1 MNNSKIR
8 DIATSFTTMTF
19 LVISMSGVMM
29 FFHFFDKSVKE
40 LHEILGLVFVVAACL
55 HVIMN
60 WKSMRNYF
68 SKKIFISA
76 LLIISIISGVFISKN
91 LSSEENPKVVLM
103 QKVLNA
109 PLSDSFKL
117 LSGDY
122 DKAIKKLKEQ
132 NIKNLDAKSI
142 KDIAKSNKTSPF
154 RIISIITK

>member
-8 DIATSFTTMTF
+8 DIATSFTTITF
-19 LVISMSGVMM
+19 LVIAMSGVMM

-60 WKSMRNYF
+60 WKSMRSYF
-68 SKKIFISA
+68 SKKIFISVV
-76 LLIISIISGVFISKN
+76 LIISIISGVFISKN
-91 LSSEENPKVVLM
+91 LSNEKNPKVVLM

-109 PLSDSFKL
+109 PLADSFKL

-122 DKAIKKLKEQ
+122 NKAIKKLKEQ
-132 NIKNLDAKSI
+132 NIKSLDSKSI